1 MEKRPVPL
9 KVTFELSDQD
19 LDYFRGIL
27 AQVKSRSD
35 SESSD
40 ELVARATASLAELP
54 TEAPAFVIERT
65 EKLRS
70 MIEMVNDKEWR
81 LEGDDRER
89 VVRALAYFA
98 DPKDLIPDAVPGI
111 GFLDDAI
118 MIELVVQELEH
129 EIEAYSDFC
138 RMREKKDLILKT
150 GESGPTNR
158 EEWLEARRVQLQ
170 GRMQRRR
177 RRRSSSDRTR
187 RSRSRKSPLSLW

>member
-1 MEKRPVPL
+1 MPL

-27 AQVKSRSD
+27 AEVKARSV

-40 ELVARATASLAELP
+40 ELISRASATLAELP
-54 TEAPAFVIERT
+54 TEAPEFVIERT
-65 EKLRS
+65 EKLRC

-81 LEGDDRER
+81 LEGEDRDR

-118 MIELVVQELEH
+118 MIELVVQDLVHEL
-129 EIEAYSDFC
+129 EAYSDFC
-138 RMREKKDLILKT
+138 RMREKKDLILKSGT
-150 GESGPTNR
+150 DGPTNR

-170 GRMQRRR
+170 QRMQRRR
-177 RRRSSSDRTR
+177 RRRSSRDRSR
-187 RSRSRKSPLSLW
+187 PSRSRKSPLSLW

>member
-1 MEKRPVPL
+1 MPL

-27 AQVKSRSD
+27 ADVKARSG

-40 ELVARATASLAELP
+40 ELISRASATLAELP
-54 TEAPAFVIERT
+54 TEAPEFVIERT
-65 EKLRS
+65 EKLRC

-81 LEGDDRER
+81 LEGEDRDR

-118 MIELVVQELEH
+118 MIELVVQDLVHEL
-129 EIEAYSDFC
+129 EAYSDFC
-138 RMREKKDLILKT
+138 RMREKKDLILKSGT
-150 GESGPTNR
+150 DGPTNR

-170 GRMQRRR
+170 QRMQRRR
-177 RRRSSSDRTR
+177 RRRSSRD
-187 RSRSRKSPLSLW
+187 RSRPSRARKSPLSLW

>member
-1 MEKRPVPL
+1 MPL

-27 AQVKSRSD
+27 AEVKSRSD

-40 ELVARATASLAELP
+40 ELISRATAALAELP
-54 TEAPAFVIERT
+54 TEAPEFVIERT

-70 MIEMVNDKEWR
+70 MIDMVNDKEWR
-81 LEGDDRER
+81 LEGEDRER

-98 DPKDLIPDAVPGI
+98 DPKDLIPDCVPGI

-138 RMREKKDLILKT
+138 RMREKKDMILKS
-150 GESGPTNR
+150 GNGGPTNR

-170 GRMQRRR
+170 QRMQRRR
-177 RRRSSSDRTR
+177 RRRVDSDRSQRTR
-187 RSRSRKSPLSLW
+187 ARKSPMSLW

>member
-1 MEKRPVPL
+1 MPMQ
-9 KVTFELSDQD
+9 VTFELSDQD

-27 AQVKSRSD
+27 AEVKARSA

-40 ELVARATASLAELP
+40 ELISRASATLAELP
-54 TEAPAFVIERT
+54 TEAPEFVIERT
-65 EKLRS
+65 NKLRS

-81 LEGDDRER
+81 LEGDDRDR

-98 DPKDLIPDAVPGI
+98 DPKDLIPDSVPGI

-118 MIELVVQELEH
+118 MIELVVQDLVH
-129 EIEAYSDFC
+129 EIEAYTDFC

-150 GESGPTNR
+150 GSDGPTNR

-170 GRMQRRR
+170 QRMQRRR
-177 RRRSSSDRTR
+177 RRRFAAD
-187 RSRSRKSPLSLW
+187 RSRQSRTRKSPLSLW

>member
-1 MEKRPVPL
+1 MPL

-27 AQVKSRSD
+27 ADVKARSV

-40 ELVARATASLAELP
+40 ELISRASATLAALP
-54 TEAPAFVIERT
+54 TEAPEFVIERT
-65 EKLRS
+65 DKLRC

-81 LEGDDRER
+81 LEGEDRDR

-118 MIELVVQELEH
+118 MIELVVQDLVH

-138 RMREKKDLILKT
+138 RMREKKDLILKSGT
-150 GESGPTNR
+150 DGPTNR

-170 GRMQRRR
+170 QRMQRRR
-177 RRRSSSDRTR
+177 RRRSSRD
-187 RSRSRKSPLSLW
+187 RSRPSRARKSPLSLW

>member
-1 MEKRPVPL
+1 MPL

-27 AQVKSRSD
+27 ADVKARSG

-40 ELVARATASLAELP
+40 ELISRASATLAELP
-54 TEAPAFVIERT
+54 TEAPEFVIERT
-65 EKLRS
+65 EKLRC

-81 LEGDDRER
+81 LEGEDRDR

-118 MIELVVQELEH
+118 MIELVVQDLVH

-138 RMREKKDLILKT
+138 RMREKKYLILKT
-150 GESGPTNR
+150 GTDGPTNR

-170 GRMQRRR
+170 QRMQRRR
-177 RRRSSSDRTR
+177 RRRSSRDRSR
-187 RSRSRKSPLSLW
+187 PSRSRKSPLSLW